1 VRIHEQLQLFIL
13 ESGQKQSASLAVATE
28 LIHEVC
34 TVTSKAKRA
43 KNVGN
48 YSSCTFNS
56 MYALTEEIESKRNTS
71 MDNTKVQ
78 KQEQIQ

>member
-1 VRIHEQLQLFIL
+1 MKF
-13 ESGQKQSASLAVATE
+13 
-28 LIHEVC
+28 C
-34 TVTSKAKRA
+34 TVTSKAKGV

-48 YSSCTFNS
+48 YSSCTSIS
-56 MYALTEEIESKRNTS
+56 MYASTEERESKRNMS